1 MAVLESAGIT
11 DVGKKRKGNE
21 DSLYLDDDLRLYV
34 VADGMGGHLAGE
46 VASGLVVDTI
56 RDYMKRFG
64 EEDADSVEELEDADE
79 SLSKEAN
86 RLLSGISLANRGVYE
101 VAQTNEAYG
110 GMGSTVSLAL
120 FTNDSLIVANVGDSP
135 VYLVHNGNIELLS
148 VIHNVISEQ
157 SAINPDAAD
166 LIADQYK
173 YLLTRGMGIE
183 ETVQPDICEIQY
195 FDGDI
200 IAISSDG
207 LTDLVSPDEILD
219 VINRESPE
227 KACRTLVDM
236 ANDRGGHDNITVIVL
251 KVKKTKGKDGWL
263 KGLISPFAR
272 GLIRLLEKFA

>member
-1 MAVLESAGIT
+1 MAVVESAGIT

-21 DSLYLDDDLRLYV
+21 DSLYVDDDLRLYV

-64 EEDADSVEELEDADE
+64 ESDEGSVEELEDADD

-86 RLLSGISLANRGVYE
+86 RLLSGIILANRGVHE
-101 VAQTNEAYG
+101 VAQTNEAYS
-110 GMGSTVSLAL
+110 GMGSTVSLVQ
-120 FTNDSLIVANVGDSP
+120 FTEDFLIVANVGDSP

-157 SAINPDAAD
+157 SAINPDAAEM
-166 LIADQYK
+166 IADQYK

-200 IAISSDG
+200 ILISSDG

-219 VINRESPE
+219 VLNKENPD

-236 ANDRGGHDNITVIVL
+236 ANDRGGHDNITVIVV
-251 KVKKTKGKDGWL
+251 KVKKTKEKEGFF
-263 KGLISPFAR
+263 KGIGSWFASS
-272 GLIRLLEKFA
+272 LIRFLEKFT